1 MRHELSVE
9 FEIFF
14 GVNRSKSIGFRM
26 RYTCIELL
34 KKKKS
39 KTLSHLLKAV
49 SYSDFTNNFIGSPNT

>member
-9 FEIFF
+9 FVIFF

-26 RYTCIELL
+26 RYNCIELL
-34 KKKKS
+34 KKKS